1 MSVIALCSASGAPG
15 VTTTAVGLAL
25 LWPRPVLLVEAD
37 PAGGS
42 ILAGWFRGQREY
54 THGLLDL
61 AFTALPVDDAL
72 RDVAQPLW
80 QPADGPGPAL
90 DAAVSEARFVAGLR
104 SHAQAAA
111 LRDLWQPLADALAG
125 LEETGQDVI
134 VDAGR
139 LGHPGP
145 RRLLSAADLTLL
157 VTTGRLPAL
166 AHARGWVDTVT
177 AADGGSLGEAA
188 PWPHQGVLLIGAGDP
203 YPAREV
209 SKVLGLPV
217 VAGIARDPDGA
228 AVYSD
233 GARPPRR
240 FANGSYVRS
249 LRAAA
254 AGLIDRVEADRRV
267 LGRPRLVPPAVR
279 EVFAQGGPR

>member
-42 ILAGWFRGQREY
+42 VLAGWFRGQREY
-54 THGLLDL
+54 TQGLLDL

-72 RDVAQPLW
+72 RDVARPLR
-80 QPADGPGPAL
+80 QSDDGL
-90 DAAVSEARFVAGLR
+90 DLSGTGEARFVAGLR
-104 SHAQAAA
+104 SHTQAAA
-111 LRDLWQPLADALAG
+111 LRDLWEPLSDVLTE

-139 LGHPGP
+139 LGHAGP
-145 RRLLSAADLTLL
+145 RRLLAAADLTLL

-166 AHARGWVDTVT
+166 AHARSWVDAITKPG
-177 AADGGSLGEAA
+177 DGGAMHDSA
-188 PWPHQGVLLIGAGDP
+188 PWPHPGVLLIGAGDP

-209 SKVLGLPV
+209 SKVLSLPV
-217 VAGIARDPDGA
+217 VAGILRDPTGA

-240 FANGSYVRS
+240 FASGGYVRS

-254 AGLIDRVEADRRV
+254 GSLIDQIDADRRA
-267 LGRPRLVPPAVR
+267 LAPGSRPRPSGTEQVLTR
-279 EVFAQGGPR
+279 GGAR